1 MYKKV
6 PTYQDGKWDYKEFKT
21 KEDFIAS
28 KTDSAYPVSQLG
40 AIWEGVQSISEA
52 KKSEFNGEIVR
63 TIKTKDGQKFDVD
76 ASIAPMVLNI
86 NNSGYT
92 TAQSM
97 SGLKADYVDAMER
110 YSHNGYLSFW
120 HSDLNKKQKSDIIEA
135 ANFSGLSIKED
146 SQIFFQPAIT
156 IRVGLYK
163 KINPKT
169 GEPSLNSREY
179 SSKFLLNQSGDK
191 ALEKWV
197 GRGDGTDKKSDA
209 LWDEINDATE
219 GTVPNSYEELAA
231 TLRVIADKENVSEQ
245 EMFTMFI
252 RERGIAEKEIKK
264 EYVPITDEE
273 ITKKWADFEQY
284 LLKDLPVI
292 DKFMSDIKITHY
304 DDDFLSISPNS
315 RPSAVN
321 EIVLESISKPED
333 FLKYSDIS
341 SRPVIQSHRTV
352 MYDDEGRA
360 GRLSMVQNKEFN
372 SKGEV
377 VDSPNTYHVSDVLIN
392 NPYWNKRIGKRL
404 YLKAIQTLLKKGSV
418 NYLQSDGSVSN
429 MAARTW
435 ESLRYTSPSELI
447 RLGFP
452 DLVGTFSVSRPAYI
466 EAELHEN
473 AGSHNIYDR
482 YSDSIIKND
491 YSADQYYLESYK
503 NTKTG
508 KHKYNVSDTDADG
521 GYVLENIQQQS
532 EHALFEAELSP
543 SRYRK
548 NLERLKTQKEN
559 GEYKK
564 QYAKGGTVSQ
574 YDFKLTNGQWTRLTS
589 WFKTQYTPKLKNK
602 QAYLRSLSPEE
613 LENMWTAMLLLDRD
627 IPVNTVAITNDGT
640 PLWFEPKLA
649 KEAVPRSMPV
659 PKPDTTDISHM
670 SDEDVHKAAEIA
682 EQWKKA
688 LKVALK
694 NEPVMGSEKWL
705 QNAAEDIK
713 AGLRSDSFAKK
724 QAKRKEEALLKKSNK
739 QDLSKTGASTTNSV
753 SQTKEEKPGW
763 KMAKDG
769 NYWSIDTAHKHWQT
783 QKGVDEAKEIFGDKP
798 GWVNNEAFYKKYRRQ
813 YADGGLVSP
822 FDGLEQSI
830 IDEIESL
837 DVFNWIK
844 KKAKKKLAKGFDT
857 LGDNPTREQV
867 ETLWTENQKS
877 LGLLAPEI
885 QDRITNTY
893 EDAYDSYF
901 NLDIPTGDDT
911 KVAGAVATGGGFLRP
926 LLSAG
931 TQGASKATPLLS
943 AFVPG
948 TAQAPTTTEMYG
960 VEFGTPEY
968 YSAGVSF
975 SNSLLSNKKNKREDR
990 INRTDKIEELKSK
1003 NAQTVAKAKARDEEQ
1018 KEVKPS
1024 SGPSTRGTRGDRTP
1038 PPPRMSSGPT
1048 RRGSRRGRKK
1058 PTRRLTPGR

>member
-1 MYKKV
+1 NKVDSYLNDKIDDFSKTMHADEGFTKYMQHWLIDAPVEASKKLPFIDDKTYEYKEPPENATVLENAQTLLSNIPPSSKDLSKAIVGVATNPFEAVDTVVSVSAGALANALPQNWVDTVDSFGASFGLSSSKENQEMASAFGQAIINDYGTLEDFKNTAIKNPAQVMLDLWAAGTLAKMGYKTALSKV
-6 PTYQDGKWDYKEFKT
+6 PKTVEDITPKMKEKFLATVQNMELPVEKVLDKGVLGFSLAPKKSEIFPTPDGRKLTGKQKEIESLRKEANNFKT

-179 SSKFLLNQSGDK
+179 SSKFLLSQSGDK

-292 DKFMSDIKITHY
+292 DKFMSDIKITTY
-304 DDDFLSISPNS
+304 DDDFLSISPDS

-333 FLKYSDIS
+333 YLKYSDIS
-341 SRPVIQSHRTV
+341 SRPTVQPHKSV
-352 MYDDEGRA
+352 MYDNKGSA
-360 GRLSMVQNKEFN
+360 GRLSMIQNKEFN

-377 VDSPNTYHVSDVLIN
+377 VDAPNTYHVSDVLIM

-404 YLKAIQTLLKKGSV
+404 YLKAIQTLLKKESV
-418 NYLQSDGSVSN
+418 YYFQSDGSVSN

-435 ESLRYTSPSELI
+435 ESLGDTSPSELI

-473 AGSHNIYDR
+473 AGSYDVYDK
-482 YSDSIIKND
+482 YSNSIIKND

-503 NTKTG
+503 NMKTG
-508 KHKYNVSDTDADG
+508 KHKNNVSDTGADG

-543 SRYRK
+543 STYRANVEK
-548 NLERLKTQKEN
+548 LKAKKEN

-564 QYAKGGTVSQ
+564 QYFKGGLISQEELKNAGRKITQGMRNKKWAEYLLALEKQKEKKISPGWQGYRRRYAEGGEVSANPIDGLRDYILSEIDGMKFNLAGKIAKGS
-574 YDFKLTNGQWTRLTS
+574 
-589 WFKTQYTPKLKNK
+589 
-602 QAYLRSLSPEE
+602 
-613 LENMWTAMLLLDRD
+613 
-627 IPVNTVAITNDGT
+627 I
-640 PLWFEPKLA
+640 
-649 KEAVPRSMPV
+649 
-659 PKPDTTDISHM
+659 
-670 SDEDVHKAAEIA
+670 
-682 EQWKKA
+682 
-688 LKVALK
+688 
-694 NEPVMGSEKWL
+694 
-705 QNAAEDIK
+705 IK
-713 AGLRSDSFAKK
+713 AV
-724 QAKRKEEALLKKSNK
+724 NK
-739 QDLSKTGASTTNSV
+739 
-753 SQTKEEKPGW
+753 
-763 KMAKDG
+763 
-769 NYWSIDTAHKHWQT
+769 
-783 QKGVDEAKEIFGDKP
+783 
-798 GWVNNEAFYKKYRRQ
+798 
-813 YADGGLVSP
+813 
-822 FDGLEQSI
+822 
-830 IDEIESL
+830 
-837 DVFNWIK
+837 
-844 KKAKKKLAKGFDT
+844 
-857 LGDNPTREQV
+857 
-867 ETLWTENQKS
+867 
-877 LGLLAPEI
+877 
-885 QDRITNTY
+885 
-893 EDAYDSYF
+893 
-901 NLDIPTGDDT
+901 
-911 KVAGAVATGGGFLRP
+911 
-926 LLSAG
+926 
-931 TQGASKATPLLS
+931 
-943 AFVPG
+943 
-948 TAQAPTTTEMYG
+948 
-960 VEFGTPEY
+960 
-968 YSAGVSF
+968 SF
-975 SNSLLSNKKNKREDR
+975 SNL
-990 INRTDKIEELKSK
+990 
-1003 NAQTVAKAKARDEEQ
+1003 
-1018 KEVKPS
+1018 
-1024 SGPSTRGTRGDRTP
+1024 GTNP
-1038 PPPRMSSGPT
+1038 
-1048 RRGSRRGRKK
+1048 
-1058 PTRRLTPGR
+1058 